1 LSQSHSGQSV
11 LTNEHSG
18 EIEWEI
24 RPYKEGDRTA
34 IVALI
39 NTVDAA
45 YKLNEGTSEE
55 ELRIW
60 HESPRS
66 DPPRQIVV
74 VTGPRVEGVPPDML
88 LGTGRVQ
95 YDDDEQGSERIYY
108 LSMSIHPV
116 VEGKGLERVI
126 ARRLVEI
133 AHGYEREP
141 NMPQFEKVTVKAYT
155 REELGHIRA
164 LFDQMG
170 LKQVRRFW
178 VMERSLHD
186 PIDEPPVIE
195 GVHIRVC
202 NHPEDNRCAMDA
214 FNDSFA
220 DHYDFHTVPEEDWTH
235 WISTPFMRHDL
246 SWLAE
251 EIERPGKIAGF
262 CICGISEPQNKRKG
276 VCEGWI
282 ELLGTTRAWRRKG
295 LGRALLLHG
304 LHSLRSAGM
313 DTALLGVDSESLTGA
328 NRLYESVGFR
338 IRSREAQYE
347 CGLSEIEV

>member
-1 LSQSHSGQSV
+1 MSQSKQSI
-11 LTNEHSG
+11 LEDEHSSQL
-18 EIEWEI
+18 EWEI
-24 RPYKEGDRTA
+24 RPYQEGDRPA

-55 ELRIW
+55 EMRIS

-66 DPPRQIVV
+66 DPPRQVV
-74 VTGPRVEGVPPDML
+74 VVMGPRVEGVPPDTL
-88 LGTGRVQ
+88 LGTGRLE
-95 YDDDEQGSERIYY
+95 YENDEQGSERIYY
-108 LSMSIHPV
+108 LSMTVHPAA
-116 VEGKGLERVI
+116 EGRGLERVI
-126 ARRLVEI
+126 ARSLLNI

-141 NMPQFEKVTVKAYT
+141 DMPQVGKVTVKAYT
-155 REELGHIRA
+155 REELGHLRA
-164 LFDQMG
+164 LFEQMG

-186 PIDEPPVIE
+186 PIDEPPIIE
-195 GVHIRVC
+195 GVHIRGC
-202 NHPEDNRCAMDA
+202 NYPEDNRCAMEA
-214 FNDSFA
+214 FNDSFS
-220 DHYDFHTVPEEDWTH
+220 DHYDFHPVLEDDWTH

-251 EIERPGKIAGF
+251 EIEQPGKIAGF
-262 CICGISEPQNKRKG
+262 CMCGISEPQNKRRG
-276 VCEGWI
+276 VSEGWI
-282 ELLGTTRAWRRKG
+282 ELLGTTRTWRRKG
-295 LGRALLLHG
+295 LGRSLLLHG

-338 IRSREAQYE
+338 IRSREVQYE
-347 CGLSEIEV
+347 CGLAEIEV